1 MRRTFMVSLASA
13 LLAVMAVSSAASAAS
28 WISDE
33 LVFWQRD
40 NVYKFRVQVDGGTT
54 VRADTMDCCVEGDNW
69 GVTLVRP
76 HDGHQNPPKTDTAC
90 GNGSTTEWSGL
101 ATMAAKSG
109 KVIAYVFN
117 CTPFGEGA
125 FPAGMNVR
133 FRYNGTLTVTQTG
146 GPPGP

>member
-13 LLAVMAVSSAASAAS
+13 LLAVMAVSSAALAAS
-28 WISDE
+28 HFED
-33 LVFWQRD
+33 VTFNQRD
-40 NVYKFRVQVDGGTT
+40 NVAKFRVQVDGGTT
-54 VRADTMDCCVEGDNW
+54 VRVDTMDCCIEGDNW

-109 KVIAYVFN
+109 KVIAYIFN

-125 FPAGMNVR
+125 FPATVFIR
-133 FRYNGTLTVTQTG
+133 FRYNGTMTVTQTG
-146 GPPGP
+146 GPT